1 MDRPFRAAR
10 ATSHSFKS
18 GGVRKMVFG
27 CFDTFIGL
35 SPSSFI
41 CHTDIRYSD
50 QPLSQIARTTSS
62 GETMGRPPS
71 PDKDRFIVRLPDGM
85 RDQISAAAR
94 ANDRTMT
101 AEIVTRLRMSFEAEG
116 LSPAG
121 QSALPR
127 AEEIA
132 DLKSQL
138 RVLTRKLNEIDT
150 RTQHLLPAKK
160 K

>member
-1 MDRPFRAAR
+1 
-10 ATSHSFKS
+10 
-18 GGVRKMVFG
+18 
-27 CFDTFIGL
+27 
-35 SPSSFI
+35 
-41 CHTDIRYSD
+41 
-50 QPLSQIARTTSS
+50 
-62 GETMGRPPS
+62 MGRPPS